1 MSKSTIKRKNHKK
14 RTNKVKRKLIKRKQ
28 LKRGGSDF
36 AFSDFEIPGYNR
48 RDKILNKTIK
58 KTSNSVINDV
68 LKEGIEKAK
77 TKVMNIEKEVMT
89 IEEENEKLLDKK
101 ERELLKK
108 IKYTGKIFLVLNNFS
123 NISEVINDNNFFK
136 IEIDEVEDIENIEKK
151 EIEVMIHRN
160 FLKLKNIENEIEKKY
175 IFIKLCIF
183 IKLYFLLHNKII
195 IKGINDNEYEVIN
208 NF

>member
-1 MSKSTIKRKNHKK
+1 MSKSTIKRNKK
-14 RTNKVKRKLIKRKQ
+14 RTNKIKRKLIKRNK

-48 RDKILNKTIK
+48 RDKLINKTIK
-58 KTSNSVINDV
+58 NTSSSVVNDV
-68 LKEGIEKAK
+68 FKKGIEKAK
-77 TKVMNIEKEVMT
+77 RKVMT

-108 IKYTGKIFLVLNNFS
+108 IKYTGKTFLILNYFS
-123 NISEVINDNNFFK
+123 NINEVINDNNFFK
-136 IEIDEVEDIENIEKK
+136 IEIDDVEDIENIEKK
-151 EIEVMIHRN
+151 EIEHMIHRN
-160 FLKLKNIENEIEKKY
+160 FIKLKNIENETEKKY

-195 IKGINDNEYEVIN
+195 IKSSKDNEYEVVN
-208 NF
+208 NFQ

>member
-1 MSKSTIKRKNHKK
+1 MGKSTIKRNNKK
-14 RTNKVKRKLIKRKQ
+14 RTKKIKRKLIKRKQ

-58 KTSNSVINDV
+58 KTSSSIVDDV
-68 LKEGIEKAK
+68 LKKGMEKAK
-77 TKVMNIEKEVMT
+77 GKVMT
-89 IEEENEKLLDKK
+89 IEEENEKLID
-101 ERELLKK
+101 ERETELLKK
-108 IKYTGKIFLVLNNFS
+108 IKYTRKTFLILNYYS
-123 NISEVINDNNFFK
+123 NINEVINDNNFFK
-136 IEIDEVEDIENIEKK
+136 IEIDDVEDIENIEKK
-151 EIEVMIHRN
+151 EIEHMIHRN
-160 FLKLKNIENEIEKKY
+160 FIKLKNIENEIEKKN

-195 IKGINDNEYEVIN
+195 IKSSKENEYEVIN

>member
-1 MSKSTIKRKNHKK
+1 MGKSTIKRNNKK
-14 RTNKVKRKLIKRKQ
+14 RTKKIKRKLIKRKQ

-58 KTSNSVINDV
+58 KTSSSIVDDV
-68 LKEGIEKAK
+68 LKKGMEKAK
-77 TKVMNIEKEVMT
+77 GKVMT
-89 IEEENEKLLDKK
+89 IEEENEKLID
-101 ERELLKK
+101 EREIELLKK
-108 IKYTGKIFLVLNNFS
+108 IKYTRKTFLILNYYS
-123 NISEVINDNNFFK
+123 NINEVINDNNFFK
-136 IEIDEVEDIENIEKK
+136 IEIDDVEDIENIEKK
-151 EIEVMIHRN
+151 EIEHMIHRN
-160 FLKLKNIENEIEKKY
+160 FIKLKNIENEIEKKN

-195 IKGINDNEYEVIN
+195 IKSSKENEYEVIN

>member
-1 MSKSTIKRKNHKK
+1 MSKSTIKRNNKK
-14 RTNKVKRKLIKRKQ
+14 RTKKIKRKLIKRKQ

-58 KTSNSVINDV
+58 KTSSSIVDDV
-68 LKEGIEKAK
+68 LKKGMEKAK
-77 TKVMNIEKEVMT
+77 GKVMT
-89 IEEENEKLLDKK
+89 IEEENEKLID
-101 ERELLKK
+101 ERETELLKK
-108 IKYTGKIFLVLNNFS
+108 IKYTRKTFLILNYYS
-123 NISEVINDNNFFK
+123 NINEVINDNNFFK
-136 IEIDEVEDIENIEKK
+136 IEIDDVEDIENIEKK
-151 EIEVMIHRN
+151 EIEHMIHRN
-160 FLKLKNIENEIEKKY
+160 FIKLKNVENETGKKY

-195 IKGINDNEYEVIN
+195 IKSSKENEYEVIN

>member
-1 MSKSTIKRKNHKK
+1 MSKSTIKRNKK
-14 RTNKVKRKLIKRKQ
+14 RTKRIKRKLIKRKQ

-58 KTSNSVINDV
+58 KTSSSIVDDV
-68 LKEGIEKAK
+68 LKKGMEKAK
-77 TKVMNIEKEVMT
+77 GKVMT
-89 IEEENEKLLDKK
+89 IEEENEKLIDKR
-101 ERELLKK
+101 ETELLKK
-108 IKYTGKIFLVLNNFS
+108 IKYTRKTFLILNYYS
-123 NISEVINDNNFFK
+123 NINEVMNDNNFFK
-136 IEIDEVEDIENIEKK
+136 IEIDDVEDIENIEKK
-151 EIEVMIHRN
+151 EIEHMIHRN
-160 FLKLKNIENEIEKKY
+160 FIKLKNIENETEKKY

-195 IKGINDNEYEVIN
+195 IKSSKENEYEVIN